1 MPANHIQLIAACL
14 AMVLL
19 VSAVRA
25 AVLVLRVR
33 GTQQSGVQPRT
44 PAESSVAAHRADGQ
58 AADNFRNLFEVPV
71 LFFALAAIALATG
84 HVPEW
89 LVVCSWVY
97 VGLRVLHSFIHCTY
111 DAVRHRLAVFAASSV
126 LLAGMWIAYY
136 VAVASIGR
144 T

>member
-19 VSAVRA
+19 VSAVGA

-33 GTQQSGVQPRT
+33 GARQS
-44 PAESSVAAHRADGQ
+44 ESTAAAHRADGQ
-58 AADNFRNLFEVPV
+58 AADNFRNLFDVPV

-111 DAVRHRLAVFAASSV
+111 DAVRPRLAVFAASSV